1 MVLYFESYNKLFLRL
16 QRYEV
21 FVLKGTSINSASNF
35 FGPLRQIYRNP
46 IEKATE
52 AAFKFSDFQVFR
64 FSDSQIFRFSD
75 SFRSDLISD
84 YIK

>member
-35 FGPLRQIYRNP
+35 FGLLRQIYRNP
-46 IEKATE
+46 LKKATE
-52 AAFKFSDFQVFR
+52 AAFKFSGF
-64 FSDSQIFRFSD
+64 QIFRFSD
-75 SFRSDLISD
+75 FQILRFF
-84 YIK
+84 